1 MNATAMNAVGVDLT
15 KNVFQAY
22 WVEPGTGEIKNVQ
35 IKRAKFLEHF
45 VNRAPCMVGMEACG
59 GAQHWAR
66 ELAKLGHDVVML
78 PARSVKAFVAG
89 NKSDPIDARATWTAV
104 R

>member
-1 MNATAMNAVGVDLT
+1 MA

-22 WVEPGTGEIKNVQ
+22 WVEPETGEIKNVQ

-45 VNRAPCMVGMEACG
+45 VNRAPCVLGMEACG

-66 ELAKLGHDVVML
+66 ELIKLGHEVVVL
-78 PARSVKAFVAG
+78 PAKSVKASPRVRIVVASIEPRTRG
-89 NKSDPIDARATWTAV
+89 R